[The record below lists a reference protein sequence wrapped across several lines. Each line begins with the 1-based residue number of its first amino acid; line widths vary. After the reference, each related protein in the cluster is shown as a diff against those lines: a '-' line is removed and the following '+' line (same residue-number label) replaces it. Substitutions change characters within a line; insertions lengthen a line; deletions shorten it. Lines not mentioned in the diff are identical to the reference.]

1 MKTLKGL
8 QALNYAIEHNLI
20 HPVGDP
26 KNWMNS
32 EPELRR
38 FASKK
43 DRSDP
48 GARIHSE
55 DIGRVSVKEMYIILP
70 E

>member
-1 MKTLKGL
+1 MKMLKGL

-20 HPVGDP
+20 HPVGDQ
-26 KNWMNS
+26 KNWLNN

-43 DRSDP
+43 DKSDP

-55 DIGRVSVKEMYIILP
+55 DVNVIPVREMYINIP